1 MQKTQNTHVRRKFTC
16 HNLISTSTQPVEC
29 SLNTNSPDQFD
40 TGNSKMS
47 ITENDLCEI
56 DDTVVTCS
64 DETLNVPMEA
74 AEVLILDRDSS
85 YSITG
90 MGNYISSILN
100 IIRWYFEK
108 IPSVQSRTS

>member
-74 AEVLILDRDSS
+74 AEVLILDRD
-85 YSITG
+85 TE
-90 MGNYISSILN
+90 
-100 IIRWYFEK
+100 FEHETENMENK
-108 IPSVQSRTS
+108 SVLTQLQEWATTYQVS